1 MTDYRTNLT
10 EALKASGNPYD
21 MEKILRAFDFAD
33 AAHAG
38 QLRKSGD
45 PYISHPVEV
54 AKILLTYDCDTDSI
68 VAALLHDTV
77 EDCGVTLDEI
87 KKNFGP
93 DVASLV
99 DGVTKFGKIAVTSK
113 QDEQIENLRKMLLAM
128 AKDIRVILI
137 KLADRLHNMRTM
149 SSQDEDKQ
157 REKALETIEIYAPL
171 AHRLGIQ
178 NLKSELED
186 TALRYLDPY
195 GYQEIVEDLEV
206 FASNNNIFN
215 EIQNL
220 IQEKLKQEHI
230 EADISGRIKHIYS
243 IYRKMFTQNK
253 QFDEIYDLYAFRII
267 VDRVSDCYNVLGYMH
282 DRFRAIPGRLKD
294 YIATPKPNMY
304 QSLHT
309 TVSYKGY
316 LFEIQ
321 IRTKEMHRTAEM
333 GIAAHWKYKA
343 GVFSSSDIDSRL
355 EWVRKLLEVQKNFE
369 DNDDFIQTFK
379 IDLFA
384 DQVFVSTPKGD
395 IITLPA
401 DATPIDFAYGIH
413 SEVGNRM
420 IGAKVNGRMVD
431 LTTTL
436 QNGDVVE
443 ILTSQNATGPSR
455 DWLNIV
461 RTNEAKS
468 KIRQWFKR
476 EKREENIV
484 DGREDL
490 ERELRR
496 NNITFN
502 NVTREELYGSLM
514 RHNHCETVDDFYA
527 AIGYGGIS
535 ISKILPRLKEEYAK
549 LQRQNDPQRTM
560 VQNKPKKAI
569 NGVIVEDLDN
579 CLVKLARCCDP
590 LPGDPIVG
598 FVTRGYG
605 VTVHKTDCPHL
616 HNVSPERLVQV
627 HWTDG
632 DNGYFAATLT
642 ITALERFDL
651 LADIASVLASM
662 RIVMRSMITRPS
674 SDGRLQILLT
684 VDVRGLEHLKTVA
697 TRIEKLR
704 DVTSVQ
710 RSAAQ

>member
-149 SSQDEDKQ
+149 SSQNEDKQ

-343 GVFSSSDIDSRL
+343 GVFSSSGRIISCSFRVIPSTFSFLSFACAEEL
-355 EWVRKLLEVQKNFE
+355 E
-369 DNDDFIQTFK
+369 
-379 IDLFA
+379 
-384 DQVFVSTPKGD
+384 G
-395 IITLPA
+395 
-401 DATPIDFAYGIH
+401 
-413 SEVGNRM
+413 
-420 IGAKVNGRMVD
+420 
-431 LTTTL
+431 
-436 QNGDVVE
+436 
-443 ILTSQNATGPSR
+443 
-455 DWLNIV
+455 V
-461 RTNEAKS
+461 RTRS
-468 KIRQWFKR
+468 IC
-476 EKREENIV
+476 
-484 DGREDL
+484 L
-490 ERELRR
+490 EYSC
-496 NNITFN
+496 FS
-502 NVTREELYGSLM
+502 G
-514 RHNHCETVDDFYA
+514 
-527 AIGYGGIS
+527 
-535 ISKILPRLKEEYAK
+535 
-549 LQRQNDPQRTM
+549 
-560 VQNKPKKAI
+560 
-569 NGVIVEDLDN
+569 
-579 CLVKLARCCDP
+579 
-590 LPGDPIVG
+590 
-598 FVTRGYG
+598 
-605 VTVHKTDCPHL
+605 
-616 HNVSPERLVQV
+616 
-627 HWTDG
+627 
-632 DNGYFAATLT
+632 
-642 ITALERFDL
+642 
-651 LADIASVLASM
+651 
-662 RIVMRSMITRPS
+662 
-674 SDGRLQILLT
+674 
-684 VDVRGLEHLKTVA
+684 
-697 TRIEKLR
+697 
-704 DVTSVQ
+704 
-710 RSAAQ
+710 

>member
-1 MTDYRTNLT
+1 MMDYRTMLT
-10 EALKASGNPYD
+10 EALKVSGNPYD
-21 MEKILRAFDFAD
+21 MGKILGAFDFAN
-33 AAHAG
+33 AAHDG
-38 QLRKSGD
+38 QLRKSGE

-77 EDCGVTLDEI
+77 EDCGIALEEI
-87 KKNFGP
+87 KKNFGS
-93 DVASLV
+93 DVSSLV
-99 DGVTKFGKIAVTSK
+99 DGVTKFGKIAFTSK
-113 QDEQIENLRKMLLAM
+113 QDEQIENIRKMLLAM

-149 SSQDEDKQ
+149 SSQKEDKQ

-195 GYQEIVEDLEV
+195 GYREIVEDLDV
-206 FASNNNIFN
+206 FSANNNIFN
-215 EIQNL
+215 EIQDL
-220 IQEKLKQEHI
+220 IQEKLKQERI
-230 EADISGRIKHIYS
+230 EADVSGRIKHIYS

-267 VDRVSDCYNVLGYMH
+267 VERVSDCYNVLGYMH

-401 DATPIDFAYGIH
+401 DATPIDFAYCIH

-420 IGAKVNGRMVD
+420 VGAKVNGRMVV

-502 NVTREELYGSLM
+502 NVSREDLYASLM

-527 AIGYGGIS
+527 AIGYGGIP

-549 LQRQNDPQRTM
+549 LQRQNDPQRAEL
-560 VQNKPKKAI
+560 QNKPKKAI

-590 LPGDPIVG
+590 LPGDSIVG

-605 VTVHKTDCPHL
+605 VTVHKADCPHL
-616 HNVSPERLVQV
+616 HNVSPERLVHV

-651 LADIASVLASM
+651 LADIASVLAAM

-697 TRIEKLR
+697 MRIERLR